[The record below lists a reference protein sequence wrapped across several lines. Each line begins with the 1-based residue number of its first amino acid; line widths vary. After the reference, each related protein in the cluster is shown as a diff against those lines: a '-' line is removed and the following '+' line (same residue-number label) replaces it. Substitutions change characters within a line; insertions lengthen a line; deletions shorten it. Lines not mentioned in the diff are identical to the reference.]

1 MPEGIGLPALRR
13 VAQTRATRRQNG
25 RTGGMKMKTTDKR
38 FLVYNLTDG
47 ILACPE
53 LLTLAEARSFIRSF
67 PERFAQQGYY
77 LTASGERIRPE
88 LVEFDMVDVGA
99 DPPLGLRSMAQA
111 THWGW

>member
-1 MPEGIGLPALRR
+1 
-13 VAQTRATRRQNG
+13 
-25 RTGGMKMKTTDKR
+25 MKMKTTDKR